1 MAETFCFE
9 ITFSY
14 ILYMK
19 LLIDINHLTKYKSRQ
34 LLPLECEH
42 CKSQFYR
49 PKNDVQWALKRKSAN
64 CLRFCGKMCRNL
76 HSSNRLFF
84 SCKECNISI
93 ERTPSSSKS
102 KYIFCST
109 SCSAFYYNKH
119 KTWGTS
125 RSKLEKWIESK
136 LKILYPSLVVHYNK
150 NDTINAELDIYIPS
164 LKLAFEL
171 NGPFHYEPI
180 FGEEKLKSTQTNDK
194 RKFQACLEHKI
205 ELCIIDTSKQRY
217 FKEKTSNEYLC
228 IITNI
233 IEQKLLDVQSSN
245 I

>member
-1 MAETFCFE
+1 M
-9 ITFSY
+9 
-14 ILYMK
+14 
-19 LLIDINHLTKYKSRQ
+19 
-34 LLPLECEH
+34 
-42 CKSQFYR
+42 
-49 PKNDVQWALKRKSAN
+49 
-64 CLRFCGKMCRNL
+64 
-76 HSSNRLFF
+76 
-84 SCKECNISI
+84 
-93 ERTPSSSKS
+93 
-102 KYIFCST
+102 
-109 SCSAFYYNKH
+109 
-119 KTWGTS
+119 
-125 RSKLEKWIESK
+125 
-136 LKILYPSLVVHYNK
+136 YPSLVVNYNK

-233 IEQKLLDVQSSN
+233 IEQKLLDIQSSN
-245 I
+245 NLMCTMNHGQVI

>member
-1 MAETFCFE
+1 MYE
-9 ITFSY
+9 INKAT
-14 ILYMK
+14 
-19 LLIDINHLTKYKSRQ
+19 
-34 LLPLECEH
+34 
-42 CKSQFYR
+42 
-49 PKNDVQWALKRKSAN
+49 
-64 CLRFCGKMCRNL
+64 
-76 HSSNRLFF
+76 HS
-84 SCKECNISI
+84 
-93 ERTPSSSKS
+93 
-102 KYIFCST
+102 FCSYV
-109 SCSAFYYNKH
+109 CNGNYNSRNK
-119 KTWGTS
+119 KTGTKI
-125 RSKLEKWIESK
+125 SKLEKWIESK
-136 LKILYPSLVVHYNK
+136 LKFLYPSLVVNYNK

-233 IEQKLLDVQSSN
+233 IEQKLLDIQSSN
-245 I
+245 NLMCTMNHGQVI